1 MAYNDKSIIT
11 DKDKRPAPQY
21 FNDGTNQYEV
31 IKGRYGANSFIQL
44 GTIAAESW
52 EGSITETRN
61 FPSDRYGFSVIND
74 GTADLTF
81 TINGQTRKLLPGE
94 GYDALFEAFT
104 SVQINASSPYR
115 AEVLK

>member
-1 MAYNDKSIIT
+1 VAYNEKSIIT

-21 FNDGTNQYEV
+21 FNEATNQYEA

-44 GTIAAESW
+44 GTVAAEAW
-52 EGSITETRN
+52 EGTTTETKN
-61 FPSDRYGFSVIND
+61 FPSDRFGFSIIND
-74 GTADLTF
+74 GTANLTF

-94 GYDALFEAFT
+94 GYEALFEAFT
-104 SVQINASSPYR
+104 SVQINATSPYR